1 MESRANPA
9 RETRVV
15 PTATTQYDPTRDG
28 AKSKKKK
35 APGACYSCQQMG
47 HFANRCPEK
56 QRSQGHSKKQQVS
69 TKKTE
74 IEEEDEDSVNSP
86 ELLQFHSLQVMANKK
101 SSGRRQLDVKA
112 TNIKTLYATSPPMMT
127 EVCLEKVCVAKFEC
141 DTAASHNVISA
152 ELCR

>member
-1 MESRANPA
+1 MNKWDTRNKQEFSKYQKWGNKSVKSGTETTVESRANP
-9 RETRVV
+9 TRDTRAV
-15 PTATTQYDPTRDG
+15 PATTTQYDPTRDG
-28 AKSKKKK
+28 ARSKKKK
-35 APGACYSCQQMG
+35 APGACYQCQQMG

-112 TNIKTLYATSPPMMT
+112 INIKTL
-127 EVCLEKVCVAKFEC
+127 
-141 DTAASHNVISA
+141 
-152 ELCR
+152 